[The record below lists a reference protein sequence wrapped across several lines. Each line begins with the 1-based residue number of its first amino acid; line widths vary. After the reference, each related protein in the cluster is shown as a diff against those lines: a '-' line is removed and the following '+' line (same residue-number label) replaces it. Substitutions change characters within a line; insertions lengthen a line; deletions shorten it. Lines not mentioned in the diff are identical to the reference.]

1 MTMRRRRREQPAGRP
16 GGQLGDGGLQVER
29 TELAW
34 ARTES
39 AVAVCAV
46 IGIRL
51 SAHTRQP
58 ALVALAVLVSFCAA
72 GLLVSGW
79 ISRTR
84 CGRTDGTESTVPL
97 AFPLR
102 AHVIAALIPTLG
114 LIALTFVIWTAVS
127 W

>member
-1 MTMRRRRREQPAGRP
+1 M
-16 GGQLGDGGLQVER
+16 QVER

-84 CGRTDGTESTVPL
+84 SARTAGSESAVPL

-102 AHVIAALIPTLG
+102 AHAIAALIPTLG
-114 LIALTFVIWTAVS
+114 LIALTFVVWSALS
-127 W
+127 R